1 VIPGPGAGLT
11 LPPAKS
17 ENPRMGQSL
26 FDLTGKVA
34 VVTGGAGLIGRQAVS
49 ALKAHGAKAY
59 IAELDMDRARAV
71 ASSAGF
77 EGVGCVSVDITD
89 AGSISAMARE
99 ILAREGRLDFL
110 MNNAYPRTADW
121 GALFEDIKPESWR
134 KNVDMHLNGYF
145 QCCQI
150 VGEEMRKL
158 RSGSIL
164 NMGSIYGMVG
174 PDFGLYKGTTLTN
187 AAAYSAIKGGIL
199 NFTRYLASYYGPHGV
214 RVNSLSPGGIQDG
227 QSEGFLANYA
237 ARCPMGRMG
246 RPEELA
252 GAIVFLASDAASYV
266 TGHNLVVDGGWTA
279 I

>member
-1 VIPGPGAGLT
+1 M
-11 LPPAKS
+11 
-17 ENPRMGQSL
+17 MGSL
-26 FDLTGKVA
+26 FDLSGKVA

-49 ALKAHGAKAY
+49 ALRAHGAKVY
-59 IAELDMDRARAV
+59 IAELDTERAQAV
-71 ASSAGF
+71 IASPGFAGV
-77 EGVGCVSVDITD
+77 ECVPLDITNPD
-89 AGSISAMARE
+89 SIAAMTSDLWE
-99 ILAREGRLDFL
+99 REGGIDFL

-134 KNVDMHLNGYF
+134 QNVDMHMNGYF
-145 QCCQI
+145 LCCQI
-150 VGEEMRKL
+150 VGEAMRKR

-174 PDFGLYKGTTLTN
+174 PDFKLYKGTPLTN
-187 AAAYSAIKGGIL
+187 AAAYSAIKGGLI

-214 RVNSLSPGGIQDG
+214 RVNSLSPGGIEDG
-227 QSEGFLANYA
+227 QSESFLRNYA
-237 ARCPMGRMG
+237 ARCPMERMG